1 MNGHHHKYFSVDIA
15 FYNYYVTMYNE
26 PMMPSVVKNS
36 WNWNFANFRDLVKN
50 FAMFAEKNLCQ
61 SLFLSCNFIKKET
74 LAQRFSCEVS
84 KIFKNPFFTEHLWIT
99 TDIL

>member
-1 MNGHHHKYFSVDIA
+1 
-15 FYNYYVTMYNE
+15 MYNE
-26 PMMPSVVKNS
+26 PMMPGVVKNS

-50 FAMFAEKNLCQ
+50 FVMFAEKHLRQ

-74 LAQRFSCEVS
+74 LAQRFLRT
-84 KIFKNPFFTEHLWIT
+84 PFFTEHLWIT